1 MFVVILFLLGL
12 CFGFAARL
20 PWALLAFLIPL
31 GLALAASDRSAGA
44 ILIGFLVTG
53 IGIMAGLVLASRSEH
68 RGNPVGG
75 A

>member
-20 PWALLAFLIPL
+20 PWALLAFVVPL
-31 GLALAASDRSAGA
+31 GLALAATDRSGA
-44 ILIGFLVTG
+44 AVVIGFVVTA
-53 IGIMAGLVLASRSEH
+53 IGIMVGLVIATRTDEQH
-68 RGNPVGG
+68 